1 MMECRVEE
9 REKRKKKGIVE
20 KKRFFFSSTEETQ
33 KGVKNLKIKRY
44 QKTHPLYFV
53 FIL

>member
-20 KKRFFFSSTEETQ
+20 KKRFFFQAQ
-33 KGVKNLKIKRY
+33 KRLRKALK
-44 QKTHPLYFV
+44 T
-53 FIL
+53 